1 MHNFISQLDSNDC
14 GVACLA
20 MVCKYYGK
28 DFSITKLRDILG
40 TDIEG
45 TSINGLHH
53 GAEELG
59 FDARKVRITKEVI
72 HEKFTLPA
80 ICHIRTDEN
89 ASHFVVL
96 VKVTKD
102 KVIYLDPAKGKI
114 VKTIDNFFEY
124 FDGLIVLLYPKNTF
138 FEISDSKKGVL
149 KSFMSLLSPHKKL
162 FAFAIIG
169 SIIITLLGLL
179 YSLFNKVLMD
189 EVLPYSLTNEL
200 IYFSIGFGLV
210 LVFKVVMEFTRSHL
224 VLYLSQKIDL
234 PLMIGYFNH
243 IFKLPTNFFASRKVG
258 DVTTRF
264 QDAFTVKDI
273 LTNTALTLIIDILLT
288 IISTIILLVMSPKL
302 FLVLL
307 IITIL
312 SILLVFAYKGIYKKL
327 NKELREKS
335 AILNSS
341 IIDSLKGI
349 STIKA
354 NANEDSVLNKIDS
367 QYTSSLKTS
376 FRAGFHNIVQGS
388 LSNLVSSIGNLI
400 MMALGVYFAIK
411 GELTIGTVLSFF
423 TIAGYFLDPIGR
435 LVNLQ
440 LQIQEASISLKRLGE
455 LFEIQKEEDNEKDVN
470 EISLLNGDVSISHIS
485 FRYGRRAQVLKDITL
500 DIKQGEKIAFV
511 GESGSG
517 KTTLSKLLLKL
528 YRCEEGSISF
538 DGIDINN
545 INAFSLRKLIGY
557 VPQEIELFSGSIVDN
572 LKVAKEDATSQEI
585 DYALTLSNC
594 NEFLSRLPYGKET
607 FIDASGGGLS
617 GGEKQRLAIARA
629 LIKNPNL
636 IIFDEATSSLDYLT
650 ESEILNM
657 IYSKLES
664 KTIIIIAHRLSTI
677 INCDKIFV
685 FNKGC
690 LVEKGKHK
698 DLLALNGEYKKLWDL
713 QQGITIR
720 KKKEIKEI
728 AVDKDVVEY

>member
-1 MHNFISQLDSNDC
+1 MIFVSQLDSNDC
-14 GVACLA
+14 AVACLA

-28 DFSITKLRDILG
+28 DFSMTKLRDILG

-45 TSINGLHH
+45 TPINGLHH

-114 VKTIDNFFEY
+114 KKKIDEFFDY
-124 FDGLIVLLYPKNTF
+124 FDGLIILLYPKNSF
-138 FEISDSKKGVL
+138 FKLEGGKNSVL
-149 KSFMSLLSPHKKL
+149 KSFMGLLSPHKKL

-179 YSLFNKVLMD
+179 YSLFNKVIMD
-189 EVLPYSLTNEL
+189 EILPYSLTNEL
-200 IYFSIGFGLV
+200 VYFTIGFGLV
-210 LVFKVVMEFTRSHL
+210 LVFKVVMEFTRGHL

-243 IFKLPTNFFASRKVG
+243 IYKLPINFFASRKVG

-273 LTNTALTLIIDILLT
+273 LTNTALTLIIDVLLT
-288 IISTIILLVMSPKL
+288 LISTIILLVMSPKL

-312 SILLVFAYKGIYKKL
+312 SILLVFAYKGVYKKL
-327 NKELREKS
+327 NKEAREKN

-354 NANEDSVLNKIDS
+354 NASEDKTLEKIDS
-367 QYTSSLKTS
+367 QYTSALKTS
-376 FRAGFHNIVQGS
+376 FKAGFHSNVQGS
-388 LSNLVSSIGNLI
+388 ISNLISGLGNLI

-423 TIAGYFLDPIGR
+423 TISGYFLDPIGR

-455 LFEIQKEEDNEKDVN
+455 LFDIQKEEDDEKDIEDIK
-470 EISLLNGDVSISHIS
+470 EINGNININHIS

-500 DIKQGEKIAFV
+500 DIKQGKKVAFV

-528 YRCEEGSISF
+528 YQCETGSISF
-538 DGIDINN
+538 DGKEINS
-545 INAFSLRKLIGY
+545 INAFSLRKQIGY
-557 VPQEIELFSGSIVDN
+557 VPQDIELFSGSIVDN
-572 LKVAKEDATSQEI
+572 VKIAKEDATNEEI
-585 DYALTLSNC
+585 DYALNLSCC
-594 NEFLSRLPYGKET
+594 NEFLNRLPYGKES

-629 LIKNPNL
+629 LVKNPNL

-657 IYSKLES
+657 IYSKLNN
-664 KTIIIIAHRLSTI
+664 KTVLIIAHRLSTI
-677 INCDKIFV
+677 INCDKIYV
-685 FNKGC
+685 FNKGE
-690 LVEKGKHK
+690 LVEKGNHK
-698 DLLALNGEYKKLWDL
+698 ELLSLNGEYKKLWNL
-713 QQGITIR
+713 QQGITIS
-720 KKKEIKEI
+720 KKKTAKETP
-728 AVDKDVVEY
+728 VDKDVVEY